1 MTFIKTAEGVYLNAA
16 TIENLQVE
24 DKVIVA
30 WVADDDESPYEI
42 KSFETT
48 EDAELYLAV
57 LVSRIG
63 DVVNAGV

>member
-1 MTFIKTAEGVYLNAA
+1 MIFIKTAAGVYLNAA
-16 TIENLQVE
+16 IIDNLQVE

-42 KSFETT
+42 KSFETV
-48 EDAELYLAV
+48 EEAEMYLAM

-63 DVVNAGV
+63 DVINAGV

>member
-1 MTFIKTAEGVYLNAA
+1 MTFIKTAAGVYLNAA

-24 DKVIVA
+24 DKKIVA